1 MSFERIC
8 KILEG
13 DSPGRVTELNYYRIG
28 PDRAGKKVYLQAAI
42 HADEQ
47 PGMLVLHHLLQL
59 LRPRVTQKYVWRDA
73 GISRIVDTEILES
86 RGKYLLSD

>member
-1 MSFERIC
+1 MSFERVC
-8 KILEG
+8 RILDG
-13 DSPGRVTELNYYRIG
+13 DSPGRATERITTASAPTG
-28 PDRAGKKVYLQAAI
+28 PVVYLQAAI

-47 PGMLVLHHLLQL
+47 PGMLVLHHLLQF

-73 GISRIVDTEILES
+73 GISRIVGTEILES